1 MTPSVTI
8 CSGSSLGGRPVLTV
22 ESSLKTL
29 VLTESYVDRL
39 TLTVSGQSVTLP
51 VETWFHLGKDFNSM
65 DSGD

>member
-1 MTPSVTI
+1 MTPSVTV
-8 CSGSSLGGRPVLTV
+8 CSGLALGGRPVLTV

-39 TLTVSGQSVTLP
+39 TLTVAGQSVTLP

-65 DSGD
+65 DYDG